1 MKTFGIILL
10 SIGFAL
16 FIFII
21 YLFLKDRDRIISPIP
36 QNTGVKV
43 IVVTPGP

>member
-1 MKTFGIILL
+1 MRTFGVILL

-21 YLFLKDRDRIISPIP
+21 YLFVKDRNKIISPIP
-36 QNTGVKV
+36 EDSGVKV
-43 IVVTPGP
+43 IIISPQL

>member
-1 MKTFGIILL
+1 MRTFGIILL

-21 YLFLKDRDRIISPIP
+21 YLFVKDRNKLISPIP
-36 QNTGVKV
+36 EDSGVKV
-43 IVVTPGP
+43 IIVSPQP

>member
-21 YLFLKDRDRIISPIP
+21 YLFLKDRNKIISPIP

>member
-1 MKTFGIILL
+1 MRTFGIILL

-21 YLFLKDRDRIISPIP
+21 YLFVKDRNRIISPIP
-36 QNTGVKV
+36 EDSGVKV
-43 IVVTPGP
+43 IIVSPQP

>member
-1 MKTFGIILL
+1 MRTFGVILL

-21 YLFLKDRDRIISPIP
+21 YLFVKDRNKMISPIP
-36 QNTGVKV
+36 QDTGVKV
-43 IVVTPGP
+43 IIITPEP

>member
-1 MKTFGIILL
+1 MRTFGVILL

-21 YLFLKDRDRIISPIP
+21 YLFVKDRNKIISPIP
-36 QNTGVKV
+36 EDSGVKV
-43 IVVTPGP
+43 IIISPQP

>member
-1 MKTFGIILL
+1 MILL

-21 YLFLKDRDRIISPIP
+21 YLFVKDRNKIISPIP
-36 QNTGVKV
+36 EDSGVKV
-43 IVVTPGP
+43 IIISPQP